1 MFYNIDEGQLN
12 LINPKWNGF
21 EGIITKLNK
30 LKNLELLFSD
40 ENPKKYEFNS
50 NDVAKK
56 LEELYNLLEDEFFKH
71 EITYYDE
78 LYKNVTDIVEEIIN
92 KIKKY
97 INNNRIIIDQIK
109 NGIEIHEKQNLE
121 AAIEKLNSLKNKFKS
136 FNSIVRIYEI
146 LGLILYIFIY
156 LGYQILYS
164 IIFVIIIFDIFFF
177 HFIILD

>member
-1 MFYNIDEGQLN
+1 M
-12 LINPKWNGF
+12 
-21 EGIITKLNK
+21 
-30 LKNLELLFSD
+30 
-40 ENPKKYEFNS
+40 
-50 NDVAKK
+50 
-56 LEELYNLLEDEFFKH
+56 
-71 EITYYDE
+71 
-78 LYKNVTDIVEEIIN
+78 EEIIN

-164 IIFVIIIFDIFFF
+164 IIFVIIYIFFF
-177 HFIILD
+177 SLYYF